1 MACLLIDRFTTI
13 IGKKVQDVG
22 FEKLYKISLKPSH
35 GRTEQSH
42 LATGKDHQTAIKQKD
57 IFYLQQIDYCRPAIK
72 STKVKN
78 VSLFQK
84 ADYTHFS

>member
-13 IGKKVQDVG
+13 NGKKVLDMG

-42 LATGKDHQTAIKQKD
+42 LSTGKDHQTAIKQKD

-72 STKVKN
+72 STKIKN

-84 ADYTHFS
+84 ADYTHF